1 MDSLRETLRQM
12 MSGYTGEALNG
23 YSYLTHDQEQNL
35 FTVVSVGHIGERR
48 IIDTGLVVRLD
59 GNTIIIEH
67 DANDKP
73 LVDALLEIGVPRSQ
87 IILAYAG
94 ETPQQA
100 ELA

>member
-1 MDSLRETLRQM
+1 MDTLRKTLQEA

-59 GNTIIIEH
+59 ENTIIIEH

-73 LVDALLEIGVPRSQ
+73 LVDALLELGLARTS

-100 ELA
+100 EVA